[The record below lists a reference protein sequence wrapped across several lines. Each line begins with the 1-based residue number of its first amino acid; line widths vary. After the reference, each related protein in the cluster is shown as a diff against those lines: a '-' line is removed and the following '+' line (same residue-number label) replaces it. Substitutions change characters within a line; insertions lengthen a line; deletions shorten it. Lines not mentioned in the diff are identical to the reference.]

1 MNSPEK
7 EHFLKIYRD
16 MLEFKDGFDNG
27 VGREYAEYRAY
38 IEHEQEEYEIGNRQ
52 GWENMQTFSEFFL
65 ELIRP
70 IYKKIDDWLSVLSA
84 TQQKEEV
91 IALRTQINYYIGLS
105 EKYTLTKQ
113 VSTGKRYERYFIYF
127 KANLPNIIW
136 VVIFGKKLKNVKFLP
151 FEGFLHGSLFLYQI
165 KVISCICHEV
175 PKEINGIKKQTT
187 ITALLNKE
195 HPVIK
200 KSLEII
206 SERLAKYL
214 YEELPVLGADSSSSN
229 NEELITGTRVL
240 VPYTNQETKTDKLS
254 FSISKTELGVLFL
267 ALRGCGIISKYTNDS
282 QLATFLESYTECDNN
297 KEVKGMKVLIS
308 QIRRGEKGTE
318 SFTKVKQKLDSITL
332 PVKEVD

>member
-113 VSTGKRYERYFIYF
+113 VS
-127 KANLPNIIW
+127 
-136 VVIFGKKLKNVKFLP
+136 
-151 FEGFLHGSLFLYQI
+151 
-165 KVISCICHEV
+165 
-175 PKEINGIKKQTT
+175 KEINGIKKQTT

-214 YEELPVLGADSSSSN
+214 HEELPVLGADSSSSKN
-229 NEELITGTRVL
+229 KEFTTARQVAAIMLLDQKFALFNT
-240 VPYTNQETKTDKLS
+240 QDKINIQNFIEFLT
-254 FSISKTELGVLFL
+254 SKTPREIGDTMVKFNEGVGVIQKSKKQNQKDYEFL
-267 ALRGCGIISKYTNDS
+267 KNIFQKADCKKVTQEIESILLKIS
-282 QLATFLESYTECDNN
+282 QL
-297 KEVKGMKVLIS
+297 
-308 QIRRGEKGTE
+308 EK
-318 SFTKVKQKLDSITL
+318 
-332 PVKEVD
+332 